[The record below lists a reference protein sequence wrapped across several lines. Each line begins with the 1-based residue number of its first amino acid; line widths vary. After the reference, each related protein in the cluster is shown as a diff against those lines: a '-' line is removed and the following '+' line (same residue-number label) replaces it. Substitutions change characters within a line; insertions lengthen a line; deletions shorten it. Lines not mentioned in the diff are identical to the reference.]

1 MAEGL
6 STTLVSNWLNTLRS
20 AGAAFGP
27 VAGTFVQL
35 HTANPGAAGT
45 TAVSAGSATRIAA
58 TFAASSSGSA
68 LALSGSVGPWT
79 NGGTSET
86 LTDISVWTAS
96 QRRHV
101 LVLGG
106 AHGVEGLGVG
116 RHIHPEHAR
125 GQSSGRRRP
134 DPRRAVYRIGG
145 SRDDLHRRLQP
156 SRLHQPRRQLG

>member
-6 STTLVSNWLNTLRS
+6 SITLVSNWLNTLRA

-27 VAGTFVQL
+27 VSTYVQL

-45 TAVSAGSATRIAA
+45 TAISAGSTTRLQA
-58 TFAASSSGSA
+58 TFSASSAGSA

-96 QRRHV
+96 SAGTFLFSV
-101 LVLGG
+101 ALTTSKAWASGDSFSLNS
-106 AHGVEGLGVG
+106 LGV
-116 RHIHPEHAR
+116 
-125 GQSSGRRRP
+125 S
-134 DPRRAVYRIGG
+134 
-145 SRDDLHRRLQP
+145 
-156 SRLHQPRRQLG
+156 LGAQAS